1 MCCHILRWVNT
12 KSGGMDINWSMGTT
26 VVLGNPLSKTLS
38 LYIDTP
44 FFSWQFL
51 GMIWIYNM
59 NDDKSVDFLGCR
71 WRILLFE
78 RNMSSCLV
86 EFPEKSLSGCQ
97 RLIPREVW
105 RGVESCSNGQA
116 LPWTALRHSCVN
128 ISDPSPAEIGPAVLY
143 HLGRS
148 ACWAAFFGVFF
159 YCDGLY
165 QCVSLL
171 LLLLLIRCFFAVSDG
186 DMH

>member
-1 MCCHILRWVNT
+1 MGKSFFGFIL
-12 KSGGMDINWSMGTT
+12 
-26 VVLGNPLSKTLS
+26 
-38 LYIDTP
+38 
-44 FFSWQFL
+44 
-51 GMIWIYNM
+51 WIYNM

-148 ACWAAFFGVFF
+148 ACWAAFFGVFLLWWTIPVCF
-159 YCDGLY
+159 
-165 QCVSLL
+165 VVTIVAINSL
-171 LLLLLIRCFFAVSDG
+171 FFAVSDG